1 MAPSYESDA
10 LLAQYVDFHYLG
22 DRPDYLPHHPLPAGA
37 LGYPARC
44 ADWLSRIA
52 VAHGRALDLGC
63 AVGRASFELSRDF
76 AEVVG
81 IDLSRS
87 FIAAA
92 ETLRSEGVFR
102 RSEDGHTSSSESRN
116 IVRPSACHPERV
128 RFAVGDACALPVD
141 LGDFDAVL
149 MANLLCRLPDPAA
162 CLRGILRHLRP
173 GAVLVITTPCS
184 WDEVHTPRDRWLWPT
199 LPAIQGLLEGECDLL
214 ETREM
219 PFAIREH
226 ERRAQYT
233 VAQGSAWRKRD

>member
-1 MAPSYESDA
+1 
-10 LLAQYVDFHYLG
+10 V
-22 DRPDYLPHHPLPAGA
+22 

-44 ADWLSRIA
+44 ADWLARSA
-52 VAHGRALDLGC
+52 GAHGRALDLGC

-76 AEVVG
+76 PEVVG

-92 ETLRSEGVFR
+92 ETLRAEGVFR
-102 RSEDGHTSSSESRN
+102 RSEAGHAPSSDARK
-116 IVRPSACHPERV
+116 IARPAACHPERV
-128 RFAVGDACALPVD
+128 RFAVGDACDLPAD

-184 WDEVHTPRDRWLWPT
+184 WDEAYTPRDRWLRPT
-199 LPAIQGLLEGECDLL
+199 LAAIRGLLEGDCDLL

-219 PFAIREH
+219 PFVIREH

-233 VAQGSAWRKRD
+233 VAQGSAWRKRSQKP